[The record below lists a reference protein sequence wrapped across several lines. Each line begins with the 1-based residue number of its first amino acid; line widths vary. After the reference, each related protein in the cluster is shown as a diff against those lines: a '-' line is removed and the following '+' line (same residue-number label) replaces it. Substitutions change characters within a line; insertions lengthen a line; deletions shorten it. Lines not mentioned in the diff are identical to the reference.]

1 MSRGF
6 TEPSCPR
13 PGSPTSRGRVR
24 RHSGTPSLRATR
36 GSCLVAP
43 SATPRGGSEPGPRGS
58 LGLGQSMGRGEPRM
72 APEDGRRLCSN
83 AVPCAHYSHFG
94 ATLGSVL
101 LFFHRHLKFL
111 STRRLRSYRRA
122 SRAQALLSSGSE
134 AFASACGLFAA
145 ANSFRSQ
152 CDENSATQPSSFL
165 GLASAAWDLPGG
177 AGTFRCSFHGAASR
191 ERSGFFPQE
200 LASEPA
206 PEASDSDTLG
216 PGHGTRRP
224 RLPGEHVKAPPRFAG
239 PARRSERVLGG
250 TEEPLPIG
258 TADGGVCRLR
268 LRGLG
273 LPRSSPFLTM
283 PPRCRWGCQYV
294 FFIVGKESEAGSE
307 RRYL

>member
-1 MSRGF
+1 MRRPFCLQGLRLSR
-6 TEPSCPR
+6 PPR
-13 PGSPTSRGRVR
+13 
-24 RHSGTPSLRATR
+24 
-36 GSCLVAP
+36 
-43 SATPRGGSEPGPRGS
+43 
-58 LGLGQSMGRGEPRM
+58 
-72 APEDGRRLCSN
+72 
-83 AVPCAHYSHFG
+83 
-94 ATLGSVL
+94 
-101 LFFHRHLKFL
+101 
-111 STRRLRSYRRA
+111 
-122 SRAQALLSSGSE
+122 
-134 AFASACGLFAA
+134 GLFAA

-152 CDENSATQPSSFL
+152 CDENSATQPSSFT

-216 PGHGTRRP
+216 PRHVTRRP
-224 RLPGEHVKAPPRFAG
+224 RLPAEHVKAPPRFAG

-250 TEEPLPIG
+250 TEEPFLIG
-258 TADGGVCRLR
+258 TTDGGVCRLR

>member
-1 MSRGF
+1 MRRPFCLQGLRLSR
-6 TEPSCPR
+6 PPR
-13 PGSPTSRGRVR
+13 
-24 RHSGTPSLRATR
+24 
-36 GSCLVAP
+36 
-43 SATPRGGSEPGPRGS
+43 
-58 LGLGQSMGRGEPRM
+58 
-72 APEDGRRLCSN
+72 
-83 AVPCAHYSHFG
+83 
-94 ATLGSVL
+94 
-101 LFFHRHLKFL
+101 
-111 STRRLRSYRRA
+111 
-122 SRAQALLSSGSE
+122 
-134 AFASACGLFAA
+134 GLFAA

-152 CDENSATQPSSFL
+152 CDENSATQLSSFT

-177 AGTFRCSFHGAASR
+177 AGTFRCSFHGAASS

-307 RRYL
+307 LRYL